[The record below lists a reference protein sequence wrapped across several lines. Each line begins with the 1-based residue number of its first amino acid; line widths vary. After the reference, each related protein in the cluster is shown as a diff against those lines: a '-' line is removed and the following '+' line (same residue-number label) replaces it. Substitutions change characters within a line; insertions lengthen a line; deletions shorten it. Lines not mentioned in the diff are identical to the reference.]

1 MAVFKS
7 SAAPAPAPQ
16 AGGAG
21 SPRASARG
29 LSLASLTAVI
39 KHLIENGLASRN
51 VTSQLGGDVT
61 ISALPPDRIPSGGD
75 ERAQL
80 NIFLHQVTP
89 HVTLTLS
96 GDGRSPRVPALAV
109 ELHYL
114 ITAYG
119 AQDYQSE
126 ILLGHAIDI
135 LHECAS
141 LDRDRI
147 RASLAALTTTADRRV
162 VAPAV
167 ATLANSDLPDRVDSV
182 QITPEFLSVEDI
194 SKLWS
199 ALQARFRP
207 SITYKVT
214 AVPITAEGER

>member
-1 MAVFKS
+1 MPETRRPV
-7 SAAPAPAPQ
+7 APITR
-16 AGGAG
+16 GRT
-21 SPRASARG
+21 SG
-29 LSLASLTAVI
+29 LSLASVTAVI

-89 HVTLTLS
+89 HVTLARARDES
-96 GDGRSPRVPALAV
+96 RGGMIPALSV

-114 ITAYG
+114 ITAFG

-126 ILLGHAIDI
+126 ILLGHAIGV
-135 LHECAS
+135 LHEAS
-141 LDRDRI
+141 T
-147 RASLAALTTTADRRV
+147 LTSEQVRELLKAVSTSADRRV
-162 VAPAV
+162 VPPAL
-167 ATLANSDLPDRVDSV
+167 ATLAQSDLAD
-182 QITPEFLSVEDI
+182 QIDELRILPEFLNSEEI

-207 SITYKVT
+207 SVTYKVT
-214 AVPITAEGER
+214 SVPAAHDSQ

>member
-1 MAVFKS
+1 V
-7 SAAPAPAPQ
+7 
-16 AGGAG
+16 
-21 SPRASARG
+21 
-29 LSLASLTAVI
+29 TAVI
-39 KHLIENGLASRN
+39 KHFIENGLASRN

-61 ISALPPDRIPSGGD
+61 VSALPPDRIPSGGD

-89 HVTLTLS
+89 HVTLNRAL
-96 GDGRSPRVPALAV
+96 DGRSKKSPAMAV

-135 LHECAS
+135 LHELAV
-141 LDRDRI
+141 LDRERI
-147 RASLAALTTTADRRV
+147 RAALTALTTSADRRV
-162 VAPAV
+162 VPPAV
-167 ATLANSDLPDRVDSV
+167 ATLANADVPERVDAIHV
-182 QITPEFLSVEDI
+182 TPEFLTVEDV

-214 AVPITAEGER
+214 AVPITADVET

>member
-1 MAVFKS
+1 
-7 SAAPAPAPQ
+7 
-16 AGGAG
+16 
-21 SPRASARG
+21 
-29 LSLASLTAVI
+29 LSLATLTAVI
-39 KHLIENGLASRN
+39 KHLIENGLAGRN

-96 GDGRSPRVPALAV
+96 SDGRGSRTPALAV

-135 LHECAS
+135 LHESAV
-141 LDRDRI
+141 LDQQRI
-147 RASLAALTTTADRRV
+147 RASLNALTTSADRRV
-162 VAPAV
+162 VPPAV
-167 ATLANSDLPDRVDSV
+167 AALANSDLPDRIDSV

-214 AVPITAEGER
+214 AVPITSEGER

>member
-1 MAVFKS
+1 MALKS
-7 SAAPAPAPQ
+7 STAPAPPPT
-16 AGGAG
+16 GTGR
-21 SPRASARG
+21 PSARG

-89 HVTLTLS
+89 HVTLMLS
-96 GDGRSPRVPALAV
+96 GDSRNARTPAVAV

-135 LHECAS
+135 LHECAV

-147 RASLAALTTTADRRV
+147 RASLTALTTSADRRV
-162 VAPAV
+162 VPPAV

>member
-1 MAVFKS
+1 MPELRKG
-7 SAAPAPAPQ
+7 APAPVRGKA
-16 AGGAG
+16 AGLA
-21 SPRASARG
+21 
-29 LSLASLTAVI
+29 LASVTAVL
-39 KHLIENGLASRN
+39 KHVIENGLAGRN

-89 HVTLTLS
+89 HMTLRMVPDRA
-96 GDGRSPRVPALAV
+96 DGRNGGYAV

-126 ILLGHAIDI
+126 ILLGHAIEL
-135 LHECAS
+135 LHE
-141 LDRDRI
+141 
-147 RASLAALTTTADRRV
+147 AAVLERESIKQALNSVSTSADRRV
-162 VAPAV
+162 VPPA
-167 ATLANSDLPDRVDSV
+167 LAAMAVSDLPDRIERIT
-182 QITPEFLSVEDI
+182 ITPEFLNSEEV

-207 SITYKVT
+207 SVTYKVT
-214 AVPITAEGER
+214 AIPIATDRV

>member
-1 MAVFKS
+1 
-7 SAAPAPAPQ
+7 
-16 AGGAG
+16 
-21 SPRASARG
+21 
-29 LSLASLTAVI
+29 
-39 KHLIENGLASRN
+39 
-51 VTSQLGGDVT
+51 LGGDVT

-96 GDGRSPRVPALAV
+96 GDGRNARTPPLAV

-135 LHECAS
+135 LYECAV

-147 RASLAALTTTADRRV
+147 RASLTALTTSADRRV
-162 VAPAV
+162 VPPAV
-167 ATLANSDLPDRVDSV
+167 ATLANSDLADRVDSV